1 MNFLIPIRPEWRS
14 DTNSGVNFKTGKP
27 QKEGE
32 SLLPMAIRNKKW
44 MEHTC
49 RDRQE
54 CNRKGCRNSQNK
66 WKEQRRSQPVGL
78 QLANFN
84 KQYLLQASRVTEVDL
99 VLMAC

>member
-1 MNFLIPIRPEWRS
+1 MSVNMHARITFGSDLAIFNKLAVCLGFNFNVSFVNELLIPIRPEWRS

-54 CNRKGCRNSQNK
+54 CNPKGCRNSQNK
-66 WKEQRRSQPVGL
+66 WKEQ
-78 QLANFN
+78 
-84 KQYLLQASRVTEVDL
+84 
-99 VLMAC
+99 